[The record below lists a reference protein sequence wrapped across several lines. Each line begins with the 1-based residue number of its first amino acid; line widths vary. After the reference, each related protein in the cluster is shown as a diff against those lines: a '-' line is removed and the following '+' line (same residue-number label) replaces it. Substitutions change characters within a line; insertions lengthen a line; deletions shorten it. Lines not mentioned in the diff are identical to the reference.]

1 MKKLLLTALL
11 SLSSFGAF
19 AEVKTVTLEVPTM
32 NCATCPITV
41 KKSLENV
48 DGVENAKVTYKPKL
62 AVVSFD
68 DTKTNINALIAATT
82 NAGYPSNLKS
92 ENKYAM
98 QTVLNMISIITE
110 NDAHR
115 NFEKG
120 TSTYFESVKFSFVI
134 L

>member
-32 NCATCPITV
+32 NCATCRITV

-82 NAGYPSNLKS
+82 KAGYPSNLKS
-92 ENKYAM
+92 ENK
-98 QTVLNMISIITE
+98 
-110 NDAHR
+110 
-115 NFEKG
+115 
-120 TSTYFESVKFSFVI
+120 
-134 L
+134 

>member
-68 DTKTNINALIAATT
+68 D
-82 NAGYPSNLKS
+82 YPL
-92 ENKYAM
+92 EM
-98 QTVLNMISIITE
+98 QSCTACIG
-110 NDAHR
+110 
-115 NFEKG
+115 FECLETLAV
-120 TSTYFESVKFSFVI
+120 TSSR
-134 L
+134 

>member
-11 SLSSFGAF
+11 SLSSFGAFF

-68 DTKTNINALIAATT
+68 DTKTNINALIALTT

-92 ENKYAM
+92 ENK
-98 QTVLNMISIITE
+98 
-110 NDAHR
+110 
-115 NFEKG
+115 
-120 TSTYFESVKFSFVI
+120 
-134 L
+134 

>member
-48 DGVENAKVTYKPKL
+48 DGVENAKVIPNPKYI
-62 AVVSFD
+62 VS
-68 DTKTNINALIAATT
+68 
-82 NAGYPSNLKS
+82 
-92 ENKYAM
+92 
-98 QTVLNMISIITE
+98 
-110 NDAHR
+110 
-115 NFEKG
+115 
-120 TSTYFESVKFSFVI
+120 STYDYTNT
-134 L
+134 

>member
-1 MKKLLLTALL
+1 
-11 SLSSFGAF
+11 
-19 AEVKTVTLEVPTM
+19 M

-82 NAGYPSNLKS
+82 KAGYPSNLKS
-92 ENKYAM
+92 ENK
-98 QTVLNMISIITE
+98 
-110 NDAHR
+110 
-115 NFEKG
+115 
-120 TSTYFESVKFSFVI
+120 
-134 L
+134 